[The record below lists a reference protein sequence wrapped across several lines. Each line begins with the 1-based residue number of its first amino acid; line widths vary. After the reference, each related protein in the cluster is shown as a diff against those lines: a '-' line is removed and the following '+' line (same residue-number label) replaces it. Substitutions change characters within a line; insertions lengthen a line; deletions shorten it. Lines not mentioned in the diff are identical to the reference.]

1 MIERAQLL
9 RILSCGS
16 DRAHSQD
23 SKDHAGRCPAQPFTL
38 TVTLQQDALSLS
50 VTLHYTAGWN
60 FRAEAVAHW
69 LWLKTTG
76 SGALC
81 MRALVVLVASVYP
94 RLKWQATRTG
104 SLESGRLRIHPHLR
118 PPFFSGSRAFPATFP
133 SQARRENGRERE
145 RAKARRSFCPLTYPA
160 SCCAT
165 ATVPCR
171 ILPRILRVL
180 PESTGCHSEPFHS
193 IPSTLFAGGQKQ
205 SL

>member
-118 PPFFSGSRAFPATFP
+118 PPFF
-133 SQARRENGRERE
+133 
-145 RAKARRSFCPLTYPA
+145 
-160 SCCAT
+160 
-165 ATVPCR
+165 
-171 ILPRILRVL
+171 
-180 PESTGCHSEPFHS
+180 
-193 IPSTLFAGGQKQ
+193 
-205 SL
+205 

>member
-1 MIERAQLL
+1 MAR
-9 RILSCGS
+9 
-16 DRAHSQD
+16 
-23 SKDHAGRCPAQPFTL
+23 
-38 TVTLQQDALSLS
+38 
-50 VTLHYTAGWN
+50 
-60 FRAEAVAHW
+60 W

-145 RAKARRSFCPLTYPA
+145 RERKLVGAFSRSLIRPVVAPRQQFPA
-160 SCCAT
+160 ESC
-165 ATVPCR
+165 
-171 ILPRILRVL
+171 
-180 PESTGCHSEPFHS
+180 PESCEFCLNQQAAIRSHS
-193 IPSTLFAGGQKQ
+193 IPFLPLCLRAAKSSRFKCIKCGPAAGH
-205 SL
+205 LAI